1 MAHHEQPADVFAI
14 PEFWSAPKWLQ
25 AAVPERGVDGF
36 FDMDI
41 DADCHRAP
49 ACVSLQLDSIIPP
62 FVKDSHVAPTP
73 TPTPAPASPVCDV
86 DVEAV
91 DEPAP
96 ATAPAHTP
104 SPVPDDQDPW
114 LSIDTPI
121 ASATLKTW
129 ESFLPEPGA
138 SPSANAN
145 PAFIT
150 EAGPAAFD
158 RLLASGGIP
167 SRIRPGQDTM
177 YLDPGQFMNCLLSL
191 AFGRGSLLFSWDPAK
206 RSFRQTTQTALLSGY
221 SAETL
226 QGITAICVD
235 CGNNARFLRSFVEK
249 TYATHTTPCRV
260 ALATAVDKIMCSIQ
274 SGLLAKGQLARSLI
288 QLQGLV
294 RPLQS
299 TVLYFRNLVVN
310 LSRSATD
317 EELLS
322 QLFHAAHSAEY
333 ESDFLRAT
341 LRDVLKTV
349 SMPWTDFVEEWLGLR
364 PEGGIPISKDGPGKG
379 FVKVGSQLYSDGL
392 DVELEETD
400 FFLDEEKM
408 PSFIPD
414 DIVRPLFEAG
424 RNLRFIWSRHPEHP
438 LSRPS
443 TITASQPPRLEWQ
456 FEWDDITRI
465 EQQARAYEQALLE
478 SIHKG
483 GPSNAET
490 TESRDLRGGRT
501 APCSSSFEFSF
512 FGKAEEQIQERIL
525 ASIAELD
532 KPILQQAAATDNLSM
547 VSLERLL
554 ADGEA
559 PGASNFPGLT
569 PHWSLLPVLS
579 FGPIITAQARLVNRE
594 CMRLLFDVHCLAE
607 HLKIQLEFQLLGNG
621 LFCSRLSH
629 ALFDPDLHTAEREAG
644 MAPSGSNMGLRLLG
658 RETWPPA
665 SSELRLALMG
675 VLTESW
681 EQRSKADHQAAPP
694 RDGDGNAESLPGDL
708 SFAIRELSAEE
719 MEKCMDPDS
728 LEALDFLRLSYKPP
742 APLVP
747 VITPMILS
755 RYDRV
760 FRHFLRVLRLLF
772 VTDQLVRSAPAISAT
787 RSDEV
792 VQQRFR
798 FEARHFVSGIAAY
811 FFGSGIALPWRR
823 FETWLKAVQA
833 DVGANGAVP
842 RAASASE
849 PVSCGWDD
857 HSPERLRA
865 RHDEMLDEIMQAL
878 LLRKRQEPVLRLLE
892 DIFSLILRFVKVS
905 GRVARGPGGAPG
917 SVDVGSLYKEFRR
930 KVEVFMTVCRGLA
943 EKGGGHGKGATLSAA
958 ASGGASRDNP
968 IDRLLLSL
976 DMFDFYSSAR

>member
-25 AAVPERGVDGF
+25 ADVPERGVGGF

-41 DADCHRAP
+41 DADCHRTP
-49 ACVSLQLDSIIPP
+49 ACVPLQLNGIISP
-62 FVKDSHVAPTP
+62 FVNYDHVAPP
-73 TPTPAPASPVCDV
+73 SAPASPVCDV

-91 DEPAP
+91 DKPAP
-96 ATAPAHTP
+96 VPAPAHTP
-104 SPVPDDQDPW
+104 SPAPGDQDPW
-114 LSIDTPI
+114 LSIDTPV
-121 ASATLKTW
+121 ASATLRTW
-129 ESFLPEPGA
+129 EGFLPEPGS
-138 SPSANAN
+138 SPPLNAN

-150 EAGPAAFD
+150 EAGPVAFD

-177 YLDPGQFMNCLLSL
+177 YLDPGQFINCLLSL

-206 RSFRQTTQTALLSGY
+206 RSFRQMTQTVLLSGY

-226 QGITAICVD
+226 QGITSICMD

-249 TYATHTTPCRV
+249 TYAAHTSPCRV
-260 ALATAVDKIMCSIQ
+260 ALATAVDQIMCSVQ

-299 TVLYFRNLVVN
+299 TVLYFRNLVVT
-310 LSRSATD
+310 LSRSAID

-364 PEGGIPISKDGPGKG
+364 PEGGIPISKDGLGKG
-379 FVKVGSQLYSDGL
+379 FVKIGSQLYGDGL
-392 DVELEETD
+392 DLEQEETD

-414 DIVRPLFEAG
+414 DIARPLFEAG

-443 TITASQPPRLEWQ
+443 TITASKPPRLEWQ

-478 SIHKG
+478 SIRKG

-490 TESRDLRGGRT
+490 TESRNLRDET
-501 APCSSSFEFSF
+501 KAPCISSFEFSF

-594 CMRLLFDVHCLAE
+594 CMRLLFDVHRLAE

-644 MAPSGSNMGLRLLG
+644 MALSGSNMGLRLLG

-675 VLTESW
+675 VLTETW
-681 EQRSKADHQAAPP
+681 EQRPKAGQATLP

-747 VITPMILS
+747 VITPAILS

-772 VTDQLVRSAPAISAT
+772 VTNQLFRSAPAISAT
-787 RSDEV
+787 RSDGA

-823 FETWLKAVQA
+823 FETWLKVVQA

-842 RAASASE
+842 GTESASG
-849 PVSCGWDD
+849 PATGGWDD

-892 DIFSLILRFVKVS
+892 DIFSLILRFVKAS
-905 GRVARGPGGAPG
+905 GRAARGPGGTPG

-943 EKGGGHGKGATLSAA
+943 EKGGGHVKGATLSAA
-958 ASGGASRDNP
+958 TSGGAPRDNP

-976 DMFDFYSSAR
+976 DMFDFYSRAR

>member
-1 MAHHEQPADVFAI
+1 MAHDDQSADVFAI
-14 PEFWSAPKWLQ
+14 PEFWSAPRWLQ
-25 AAVPERGVDGF
+25 SAIPERGAGGF

-41 DADCHRAP
+41 DADCHRAA
-49 ACVSLQLDSIIPP
+49 ACVPLLPDGIISP
-62 FVKDSHVAPTP
+62 FVNDSHVAPASAP
-73 TPTPAPASPVCDV
+73 PACAGEL
-86 DVEAV
+86 VE
-91 DEPAP
+91 EPAP
-96 ATAPAHTP
+96 APLP
-104 SPVPDDQDPW
+104 SPAPDNQDPW
-114 LSIDTPI
+114 LSIDTPVTT
-121 ASATLKTW
+121 ATLKTW
-129 ESFLPEPGA
+129 EGFLQEPGTTL
-138 SPSANAN
+138 SVKANAN
-145 PAFIT
+145 PVFIT
-150 EAGPAAFD
+150 EAGPVAFD

-167 SRIRPGQDTM
+167 SRIHPGQDSM
-177 YLDPGQFMNCLLSL
+177 YLDPGQFINCLLSL
-191 AFGRGSLLFSWDPAK
+191 AFGRGSLLFYWDSAK
-206 RSFRQTTQTALLSGY
+206 RSFRQTTQAALLSGY

-226 QGITAICVD
+226 QGITATCVD

-249 TYATHTTPCRV
+249 TYATHTSPCRV
-260 ALATAVDKIMCSIQ
+260 ALATAVDKIMCSVQ

-299 TVLYFRNLVVN
+299 TVLYFRNLIVD

-322 QLFHAAHSAEY
+322 KLFHAAHSAEY

-349 SMPWTDFVEEWLGLR
+349 SRPWTDFVEQWLGLR
-364 PEGGIPISKDGPGKG
+364 PESGIPISKDGPGKG

-392 DVELEETD
+392 DFELEETD
-400 FFLDEEKM
+400 FFLDEEKI

-414 DIVRPLFEAG
+414 DMVRPLFEAG

-438 LSRPS
+438 LSRPA
-443 TITASQPPRLEWQ
+443 TIASSQPPRLEWQ
-456 FEWDDITRI
+456 FEWDEITRI
-465 EQQARAYEQALLE
+465 ERQAHAYEQALFE

-483 GPSNAET
+483 GPSSAET
-490 TESRDLRGGRT
+490 AGSRNMQRELA
-501 APCSSSFEFSF
+501 APCSSSFDFNF

-532 KPILQQAAATDNLSM
+532 KPILQPAAAKDNLGVASP
-547 VSLERLL
+547 ERLA

-559 PGASNFPGLT
+559 PSASKFTELT

-594 CMRLLFDVHCLAE
+594 CMRLLFDVHRLAE
-607 HLKIQLEFQLLGNG
+607 HLKIQLDFQLLGNG

-629 ALFDPDLHTAEREAG
+629 ALFDPDLHTAERAAG
-644 MAPSGSNMGLRLLG
+644 TALTGSNMGLRLLG

-675 VLTESW
+675 VLSESW
-681 EQRSKADHQAAPP
+681 EQRSKADWAGLP
-694 RDGDGNAESLPGDL
+694 RNDGGDPESLPGDL
-708 SFAIRELSAEE
+708 SFAIRELSTEE

-742 APLVP
+742 TPLVP

-772 VTDQLVRSAPAISAT
+772 VTDQLFRSAPAISAA
-787 RSDEV
+787 RGDET

-811 FFGSGIALPWRR
+811 SFGSGIALPWRR
-823 FETWLKAVQA
+823 FETWLNGVQA
-833 DVGANGAVP
+833 AVGANSLAP
-842 RAASASE
+842 RASTASSSPPSSLSASG
-849 PVSCGWDD
+849 PGSGGWDD

-865 RHDEMLDEIMQAL
+865 RHDEMLDEIMHAL

-892 DIFSLILRFVKVS
+892 DIFTLILRFVKEQS
-905 GRVARGPGGAPG
+905 GRRAPGPGSA
-917 SVDVGSLYKEFRR
+917 DVGSLYREFRR

-943 EKGGGHGKGATLSAA
+943 EKGSGYGKGTTLSAA